1 MIRISDR
8 AVFQVI
14 SGYEVPV
21 VNTSTHASDILD
33 ELGRKFP
40 DAPFSACFYDNG
52 RGEKRWS
59 LASAGDFDGGTLSRT
74 LGGGGHYH
82 RSGFLE
88 KY

>member
-1 MIRISDR
+1 M
-8 AVFQVI
+8 QMI

-33 ELGRKFP
+33 ELCKRYPK
-40 DAPFSACFYDNG
+40 APFAACFYDNG
-52 RGEKRWS
+52 RGERRWS
-59 LASAGDFDGGTLSRT
+59 LASAENFDVGTLARE